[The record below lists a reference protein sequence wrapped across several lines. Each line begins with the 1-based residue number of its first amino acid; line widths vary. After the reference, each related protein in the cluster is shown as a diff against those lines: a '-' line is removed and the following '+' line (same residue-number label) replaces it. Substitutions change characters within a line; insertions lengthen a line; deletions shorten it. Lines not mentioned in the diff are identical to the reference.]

1 MAKRTAQTYGTLGG
15 FANMFFPS
23 HWYGAFKENKPLFE
37 ENEGLGNPVANLAFD
52 ILTPTVV
59 GKAI

>member
-1 MAKRTAQTYGTLGG
+1 MDRRTAQTYGALGG

-23 HWYGAFKENKPLFE
+23 HWYGAYKENKPLFE
-37 ENEGLGNPVANLAFD
+37 ENEGFGDPVSNLAFD
-52 ILTPTVV
+52 VLVPTVA